1 MSIETLLAANIKAT
15 EALTEAIT
23 GFGAAVSAATAAG
36 KKPGKTT
43 ASTTAADPAATSG
56 AAPAGTA
63 AGSAAGATVVDFD
76 TFASAVT
83 QLAKDHGKDQARAVI
98 NQFGA
103 EGRASNVK
111 EIDRN
116 KAHAAV
122 LAEQKRLDAVKAAAA
137 ASTPAAGSDSLI

>member
-1 MSIETLLAANIKAT
+1 MGIGHQSDHAAAWRQQP
-15 EALTEAIT
+15 L
-23 GFGAAVSAATAAG
+23 
-36 KKPGKTT
+36 
-43 ASTTAADPAATSG
+43 
-56 AAPAGTA
+56 
-63 AGSAAGATVVDFD
+63 
-76 TFASAVT
+76 
-83 QLAKDHGKDQARAVI
+83 
-98 NQFGA
+98 GA